1 MNTDNFE
8 ERIKGVFERHHPE
21 TDTGAIWENIEPR
34 LKKKKKRRFIIFFFW
49 GLGLGLLLLLFRYG
63 AARQNGA
70 QEVEAAPAGKEVPAP
85 VPSVV
90 EMETA
95 ELATTNVTAV
105 SAETSAAAT
114 ARPLQHRID
123 PSSGPLSAP
132 SQMANQ
138 VVPSG
143 IPTLAGVA
151 TPDIPSRSA
160 GISGAGPDGLKGV
173 ASAESIALTPVAVEN
188 TNVAETVAPVP
199 VAVEKTTVPAL
210 VAGGAPVLQEKTPET
225 DTDQSLAE
233 ADQSGLVP
241 GDSGDEKQALEKS
254 KKKGKHKKS
263 GKKKKDAEP
272 KAKKPGKGKSA
283 LRKPKLE
290 HNIGIQAGPALALKQ
305 LRGGG
310 GGWEPTGHLA
320 GRKATEKTME
330 SWTAGMFYSVA
341 TRKGLVIKTGLDYR
355 QINEKFFLSYNEK
368 KTELVNGVVAV
379 TVDQFGNTIG
389 QTLGVKEVT
398 TTTNYSNTAYNNFR
412 FVNLPIGAGYRHEA
426 QKSRWEITGGLDF
439 NLYFSAVGTIYNL
452 NNTPATISKGGSGN
466 AFRRSAGTGLWLSYA
481 YDRKWTEHLR
491 WQVAA
496 NFQMPLK
503 PLSGPK
509 YPLVQRYYN
518 IGLQAGLLYQ
528 LGIRKKTTKKGK

>member
-8 ERIKGVFERHHPE
+8 ERIKGAFERHHPE
-21 TDTGAIWENIEPR
+21 TDTNAIWENIEPR

-63 AARQNGA
+63 TVRHNPEQQADSTPAGLP
-70 QEVEAAPAGKEVPAP
+70 APASAPAVAPLSVHQEPTDRPAATAADVPADQ
-85 VPSVV
+85 
-90 EMETA
+90 TA
-95 ELATTNVTAV
+95 
-105 SAETSAAAT
+105 AAAT
-114 ARPLQHRID
+114 AVAKEGTNQAAIFSPLTPGRSTKPVAPAAPAPKGADTPEIQ
-123 PSSGPLSAP
+123 PVTSAANGSGHEGSAGSVAPETLATAPLIAEKT
-132 SQMANQ
+132 AE
-138 VVPSG
+138 
-143 IPTLAGVA
+143 PTLTADV
-151 TPDIPSRSA
+151 S
-160 GISGAGPDGLKGV
+160 
-173 ASAESIALTPVAVEN
+173 PVRM
-188 TNVAETVAPVP
+188 
-199 VAVEKTTVPAL
+199 EKT
-210 VAGGAPVLQEKTPET
+210 
-225 DTDQSLAE
+225 AE
-233 ADQSGLVP
+233 NGMGQPIAAADQTGLVSDGS
-241 GDSGDEKQALEKS
+241 GDSGDEKNASDKF

-263 GKKKKDAEP
+263 GKKKKDSDP

-283 LRKPKLE
+283 MRKPKLE

-310 GGWEPTGHLA
+310 GGWEPTGHLS

-330 SWTAGMFYSVA
+330 SYTAGMFYSVA

-355 QINEKFFLSYNEK
+355 QINEKFFLSYSEK

-379 TVDQFGNTIG
+379 TVDQSGNTVG

-398 TTTNYSNTAYNNFR
+398 TTTIYSNTAYNNFR
-412 FVNLPIGAGYRHEA
+412 FINVPIGAGYRHEA

-452 NNTPATISKGGSGN
+452 NNTPAAIGTGGSGS
-466 AFRRSAGTGLWLSYA
+466 AFRQNAGTGLWLSYA

-491 WQVAA
+491 WQVSA
-496 NFQMPLK
+496 NFQTPLK
-503 PLSGPK
+503 PVSGRE

-528 LGIRKKTTKKGK
+528 FAKKKKTAKQGK